1 MEEERKGKNMLAVKV
16 FAEGVAEQI
25 KEYLPPEYE
34 SVTCSVKEQNK
45 TNSVLQ
51 VGIQVDKPGHAASP
65 IVYMESF
72 YNEVRSGEPM
82 DKIMRK
88 IAEVIQDA
96 LDGPALDQSIRIEE
110 FESVKD
116 YLAVMVV
123 NTAENRKLLEQVPH
137 KEVADLSLIYYADLP
152 VDQGDYSAT
161 FKITEQILKK
171 WNVDQEEVFQIA
183 SENITPANTPVL
195 QNLEE
200 VTRQILIG
208 GAPPENLL
216 KKEIDFSN
224 QEAMMLVLTNEK
236 KNFGAAMMFEPQV
249 MDKLSQSFPEG
260 FYILPSSLHEVLI
273 LPDRGGISPKELGAM
288 VREVNQSQVEK
299 MEQLSDRVYR
309 YDKEKQKIV
318 EVPESIE
325 RGKEMSR

>member
-1 MEEERKGKNMLAVKV
+1 MLAVKV
-16 FAEGVAEQI
+16 FAESVAEQI
-25 KEYLPPEYE
+25 KAYLPPEYA

-45 TNSVLQ
+45 TNGVMQ
-51 VGIQVDKPGHAASP
+51 VGFQADRRGHAASP

-72 YNEVRSGEPM
+72 YNEVRSGESM
-82 DKIMRK
+82 DQIMRN

-110 FESVKD
+110 FESIKD
-116 YLAVMVV
+116 YLSVMVV

-137 KEVADLSLIYYADLP
+137 KEVADLSLLCYADLP
-152 VDQGDYSAT
+152 VDQGGYNAT
-161 FKITEQILKK
+161 FKITEQMLQK
-171 WNVDQEEVFQIA
+171 WNVDREELFQIA
-183 SENITPANTPVL
+183 SENTIPANEPVL

-208 GAPPENLL
+208 GAAPENLL
-216 KKEIDFSN
+216 KKEFDFSN
-224 QEAMMLVLTNEK
+224 QEAILLVLTNEK
-236 KNFGAAMMFEPQV
+236 KNFGAAMMFEPKV
-249 MDKLSQSFPEG
+249 MDQLSQSFPEG

-273 LPDRGGISPKELGAM
+273 LPDREGILPKELGAM
-288 VREVNQSQVEK
+288 VREVNRSQVEK

-309 YDKEKQKIV
+309 YDKEAQKIV

>member
-1 MEEERKGKNMLAVKV
+1 MLAVKV
-16 FAEGVAEQI
+16 FAEGVAKQI
-25 KEYLPPEYE
+25 KAYLPPEYE

-82 DKIMRK
+82 DKIMRN

-116 YLAVMVV
+116 YLSVMVV

-137 KEVADLSLIYYADLP
+137 KEVADLSLLCYADLP
-152 VDQGDYSAT
+152 VDQGSYNAT
-161 FKITEQILKK
+161 FKITEQMLQK
-171 WNVDQEEVFQIA
+171 WNVDREELFQIA
-183 SENITPANTPVL
+183 SENIIPANTPVL

-249 MDKLSQSFPEG
+249 MDQLSQSFPEG

>member
-1 MEEERKGKNMLAVKV
+1 MLAVKV

-82 DKIMRK
+82 DKIMRN

-116 YLAVMVV
+116 YLSVMVV

-137 KEVADLSLIYYADLP
+137 KEVADLSLLCYVDLP
-152 VDQGDYSAT
+152 VDQGSYNAT
-161 FKITEQILKK
+161 FKITEQMLQK
-171 WNVDQEEVFQIA
+171 WNVDREELFQIA
-183 SENITPANTPVL
+183 SENIIPANTPVL

-208 GAPPENLL
+208 GAPPENRQTMASIRAARTS
-216 KKEIDFSN
+216 EG
-224 QEAMMLVLTNEK
+224 
-236 KNFGAAMMFEPQV
+236 GA
-249 MDKLSQSFPEG
+249 S
-260 FYILPSSLHEVLI
+260 PSH
-273 LPDRGGISPKELGAM
+273 K
-288 VREVNQSQVEK
+288 
-299 MEQLSDRVYR
+299 
-309 YDKEKQKIV
+309 
-318 EVPESIE
+318 
-325 RGKEMSR
+325 

>member
-1 MEEERKGKNMLAVKV
+1 MLAVKV

-82 DKIMRK
+82 DKIMRN

-116 YLAVMVV
+116 YLSVMVV

-137 KEVADLSLIYYADLP
+137 KEVADLSLICYADLP

-249 MDKLSQSFPEG
+249 MEKLSQSFPEG

>member
-1 MEEERKGKNMLAVKV
+1 MLAVKV
-16 FAEGVAEQI
+16 FAEGVAKQI
-25 KEYLPPEYE
+25 KAYLPPEYE

-82 DKIMRK
+82 DKIMRN

-116 YLAVMVV
+116 YLSVMVV

-137 KEVADLSLIYYADLP
+137 KEVADLSLLCYADLP
-152 VDQGDYSAT
+152 VDQGSYNAT
-161 FKITEQILKK
+161 FKITEQMLQK
-171 WNVDQEEVFQIA
+171 WNVDREELFQIA
-183 SENITPANTPVL
+183 SENIIPANTPVL

-236 KNFGAAMMFEPQV
+236 KNFGAAMMLEPQV

>member
-1 MEEERKGKNMLAVKV
+1 MLAVKV

-82 DKIMRK
+82 DKIMRN

-116 YLAVMVV
+116 YLSVMVV

-137 KEVADLSLIYYADLP
+137 KEVADLSLLCYADLP
-152 VDQGDYSAT
+152 VDQGSYNAT
-161 FKITEQILKK
+161 FKITEQMLQK
-171 WNVDQEEVFQIA
+171 WNVDREELFQIA
-183 SENITPANTPVL
+183 SENIIPANTPVL

-216 KKEIDFSN
+216 KKELDFSN
-224 QEAMMLVLTNEK
+224 QEEILLVLTNEK

>member
-1 MEEERKGKNMLAVKV
+1 MLAVKV

-25 KEYLPPEYE
+25 KAYLPPEYA

-45 TNSVLQ
+45 TNGVMQ
-51 VGIQVDKPGHAASP
+51 VGIQADMPGHAASP

-72 YNEVRSGEPM
+72 YNEVRSGESM
-82 DKIMRK
+82 DQIMRN

-110 FESVKD
+110 FESIKD
-116 YLAVMVV
+116 YLSVMVV

-137 KEVADLSLIYYADLP
+137 KEVADLSLLCYADLP
-152 VDQGDYSAT
+152 VDQGGYNAT
-161 FKITEQILKK
+161 FKITEQMLQK
-171 WNVDQEEVFQIA
+171 WNVDREELFQIA
-183 SENITPANTPVL
+183 SENTIPANEPVL

-208 GAPPENLL
+208 GAAPENLL
-216 KKEIDFSN
+216 KKEFDFSN
-224 QEAMMLVLTNEK
+224 QEAILLVLTNEK
-236 KNFGAAMMFEPQV
+236 KNFGAAMMFEPKV
-249 MDKLSQSFPEG
+249 MDRLSQSFPEG

-273 LPDRGGISPKELGAM
+273 LPDRGGILPKELGAM
-288 VREVNQSQVEK
+288 VREVNRSQVEK

-309 YDKEKQKIV
+309 YDKEAQKIV

>member
-1 MEEERKGKNMLAVKV
+1 MLAVKV

-82 DKIMRK
+82 DKIMRN

-116 YLAVMVV
+116 YLSVMVV

-137 KEVADLSLIYYADLP
+137 KEVADLSLLCYVDLP
-152 VDQGDYSAT
+152 VDQGSYNAT
-161 FKITEQILKK
+161 FKITEQMLQK
-171 WNVDQEEVFQIA
+171 WNVDREELFQIA
-183 SENITPANTPVL
+183 SENIIPANTPVL

-224 QEAMMLVLTNEK
+224 QEAMILVLTNEK

-273 LPDRGGISPKELGAM
+273 RPDRGGISPTELGAM

-325 RGKEMSR
+325 RGKEMWR

>member
-1 MEEERKGKNMLAVKV
+1 MLAVKV

-25 KEYLPPEYE
+25 KAYLPPEYE

-82 DKIMRK
+82 DKIMRN

-110 FESVKD
+110 FESIKD

-123 NTAENRKLLEQVPH
+123 NTAENRKLLEQVPN
-137 KEVADLSLIYYADLP
+137 KEVADLSLICYADLP

-273 LPDRGGISPKELGAM
+273 LPDRGGISPKELGTM

>member
-1 MEEERKGKNMLAVKV
+1 MLAVKV

-82 DKIMRK
+82 DKIMRN

-116 YLAVMVV
+116 YLSVMVV

-137 KEVADLSLIYYADLP
+137 KEVADLSLLCYADLP
-152 VDQGDYSAT
+152 VDQGSYNAT
-161 FKITEQILKK
+161 FKITEQMLQK
-171 WNVDQEEVFQIA
+171 WNVDREELFQIA
-183 SENITPANTPVL
+183 SENIIPANTPVL

>member
-1 MEEERKGKNMLAVKV
+1 MLAVKV

-82 DKIMRK
+82 DKIMRN

-116 YLAVMVV
+116 YLSVMVV

-137 KEVADLSLIYYADLP
+137 KEVADLSLLCYADLP
-152 VDQGDYSAT
+152 VDQGSYNAT
-161 FKITEQILKK
+161 FKITEQMLQK
-171 WNVDQEEVFQIA
+171 WNVDREELFQIA
-183 SENITPANTPVL
+183 SGNIIPANTPVL

-216 KKEIDFSN
+216 KKELDFSN
-224 QEAMMLVLTNEK
+224 QEEILLVLTNEK

>member
-1 MEEERKGKNMLAVKV
+1 MQVQIEVKEKRKTGNGWSSIWRSGRRKEGKNMLAVKV

-82 DKIMRK
+82 DKIMRN

-116 YLAVMVV
+116 YLSVMVV

-137 KEVADLSLIYYADLP
+137 KEVADLSLLCYVDLP
-152 VDQGDYSAT
+152 VDQGSYNAT
-161 FKITEQILKK
+161 FKITEQMLQK
-171 WNVDQEEVFQIA
+171 WNVDREELFQIA
-183 SENITPANTPVL
+183 SENIIPANTPVL

-224 QEAMMLVLTNEK
+224 QEAMILVLTNEK

-273 LPDRGGISPKELGAM
+273 LPDRGEFHRKNWE
-288 VREVNQSQVEK
+288 RWCEK
-299 MEQLSDRVYR
+299 
-309 YDKEKQKIV
+309 
-318 EVPESIE
+318 
-325 RGKEMSR
+325 

>member
-1 MEEERKGKNMLAVKV
+1 MLAVKV

-25 KEYLPPEYE
+25 KAYLPPEYE

-82 DKIMRK
+82 DKIMRN

-96 LDGPALDQSIRIEE
+96 LDGPALYQSIRIEE

-137 KEVADLSLIYYADLP
+137 KEVADLSLICYADLP
-152 VDQGDYSAT
+152 VNQGDYSAT

-249 MDKLSQSFPEG
+249 MDQLSQSFPEG

>member
-1 MEEERKGKNMLAVKV
+1 MLAVKV

-82 DKIMRK
+82 DKIMRN

-116 YLAVMVV
+116 YLSVMVV

-137 KEVADLSLIYYADLP
+137 KEVADLSLLCYVDLP
-152 VDQGDYSAT
+152 VDQGSYNAT
-161 FKITEQILKK
+161 FKITEQMLQK
-171 WNVDQEEVFQIA
+171 WNVDREELFQIA
-183 SENITPANTPVL
+183 SENIIPANTPVL

-224 QEAMMLVLTNEK
+224 QEAMILVLTNEK

-273 LPDRGGISPKELGAM
+273 LPDRGGISPTELGAM

-325 RGKEMSR
+325 RGKEMWR

>member
-1 MEEERKGKNMLAVKV
+1 MLAVKV

-51 VGIQVDKPGHAASP
+51 VEIQVDKPGHAASP

-82 DKIMRK
+82 DKIMRN

-116 YLAVMVV
+116 YLSVMVV

-137 KEVADLSLIYYADLP
+137 KEVADLSLLCYVDLP
-152 VDQGDYSAT
+152 VDQGSYNAT
-161 FKITEQILKK
+161 FKITEQMLQK
-171 WNVDQEEVFQIA
+171 WNVDREELFQIA
-183 SENITPANTPVL
+183 SENIIPANTPVL

-224 QEAMMLVLTNEK
+224 QEAMILVLTNEK

-325 RGKEMSR
+325 RGKEMWR

>member
-1 MEEERKGKNMLAVKV
+1 MLAVKV

-25 KEYLPPEYE
+25 KAYLPPEYE

-45 TNSVLQ
+45 TNGVMQ
-51 VGIQVDKPGHAASP
+51 VGIQADMLGHAASP

-82 DKIMRK
+82 DQIMRN

-116 YLAVMVV
+116 YLSVMVV

-137 KEVADLSLIYYADLP
+137 KEVADLSLLCYADLP
-152 VDQGDYSAT
+152 VEQGGYNAT
-161 FKITEQILKK
+161 FKITEQMLQK
-171 WNVDQEEVFQIA
+171 WNVDREELFQIA
-183 SENITPANTPVL
+183 SENTNPANTPVL

-200 VTRQILIG
+200 VTRQILMG
-208 GAPPENLL
+208 GAAPENLL
-216 KKEIDFSN
+216 KKEFDFSN
-224 QEAMMLVLTNEK
+224 QEAILLVLTNEK
-236 KNFGAAMMFEPQV
+236 KNFGAAMMFEPRV
-249 MDKLSQSFPEG
+249 MDQLSQSFPEG

-273 LPDRGGISPKELGAM
+273 LPDRGGILPKELGAM
-288 VREVNQSQVEK
+288 VREVNRSQVEK

-309 YDKEKQKIV
+309 YDKEAQKIV

>member
-1 MEEERKGKNMLAVKV
+1 MLAVKV

-82 DKIMRK
+82 DKIMRN

-116 YLAVMVV
+116 YLSVMVV

-137 KEVADLSLIYYADLP
+137 KEVADLSLLCYVDLP
-152 VDQGDYSAT
+152 VDQGSYNAT
-161 FKITEQILKK
+161 FKITEQMLQK
-171 WNVDQEEVFQIA
+171 WNVDREELFQIA
-183 SENITPANTPVL
+183 SENIIPANTPVL

-224 QEAMMLVLTNEK
+224 QEAMILVLTNEK

-325 RGKEMSR
+325 RGKEMWR

>member
-1 MEEERKGKNMLAVKV
+1 MLAVKV

-82 DKIMRK
+82 DKIMRN

-116 YLAVMVV
+116 YLSVMVV

-137 KEVADLSLIYYADLP
+137 KEVADLSLLCYAELP
-152 VDQGDYSAT
+152 VEQGRYNAT
-161 FKITEQILKK
+161 FKITEQMLQK
-171 WNVDQEEVFQIA
+171 WNVDREELFQIA
-183 SENITPANTPVL
+183 SENIIPANTPVL

-236 KNFGAAMMFEPQV
+236 KNFGAAMMFEPKV

>member
-1 MEEERKGKNMLAVKV
+1 MLAVKV

-25 KEYLPPEYE
+25 KAYLPPEYE

-45 TNSVLQ
+45 TNGVLQ
-51 VGIQVDKPGHAASP
+51 VGIQADMPGYAASP

-72 YNEVRSGEPM
+72 YDEVRSGEPM
-82 DKIMRK
+82 DKIMGN

-116 YLAVMVV
+116 YLSVMVV

-137 KEVADLSLIYYADLP
+137 KEVADLSLLCYADLP
-152 VDQGDYSAT
+152 VEQGGYNAT
-161 FKITEQILKK
+161 FKITEQMLQK
-171 WNVDQEEVFQIA
+171 WNVDREELFQIA
-183 SENITPANTPVL
+183 SENTNPANTPVL

-200 VTRQILIG
+200 VTRQILMG
-208 GAPPENLL
+208 GAAPENLL
-216 KKEIDFSN
+216 KKEFDFSN
-224 QEAMMLVLTNEK
+224 QEAILLVLTNEK
-236 KNFGAAMMFEPQV
+236 KNFGAAMMFEPRV
-249 MDKLSQSFPEG
+249 MDQLSQSFPEG

-273 LPDRGGISPKELGAM
+273 LPDRGGILPKELGAM
-288 VREVNQSQVEK
+288 VREVNRSQVEK

-309 YDKEKQKIV
+309 YDKEAQKIV

>member
-1 MEEERKGKNMLAVKV
+1 
-16 FAEGVAEQI
+16 
-25 KEYLPPEYE
+25 
-34 SVTCSVKEQNK
+34 
-45 TNSVLQ
+45 
-51 VGIQVDKPGHAASP
+51 
-65 IVYMESF
+65 
-72 YNEVRSGEPM
+72 M
-82 DKIMRK
+82 DKIMRN

-110 FESVKD
+110 FESIKD

-137 KEVADLSLIYYADLP
+137 KEVADLSLLCYADLP

-236 KNFGAAMMFEPQV
+236 KNFGAAMMFESQV

-299 MEQLSDRVYR
+299 MEQLSDRVYC

-325 RGKEMSR
+325 RGKEMTR

>member
-1 MEEERKGKNMLAVKV
+1 MLAVKV

-25 KEYLPPEYE
+25 KAYLPPEYE

-82 DKIMRK
+82 DKIMRN

-110 FESVKD
+110 FESIKD

-137 KEVADLSLIYYADLP
+137 KEVADLSLLCYADLP

-171 WNVDQEEVFQIA
+171 WNVDQEEMFQIA

-216 KKEIDFSN
+216 KKKIDFSN

-249 MDKLSQSFPEG
+249 MDQLSQFFPEG

>member
-1 MEEERKGKNMLAVKV
+1 
-16 FAEGVAEQI
+16 
-25 KEYLPPEYE
+25 
-34 SVTCSVKEQNK
+34 
-45 TNSVLQ
+45 
-51 VGIQVDKPGHAASP
+51 
-65 IVYMESF
+65 
-72 YNEVRSGEPM
+72 M
-82 DKIMRK
+82 DKIMRN

-116 YLAVMVV
+116 YLSVMVV

-137 KEVADLSLIYYADLP
+137 KEVADLSLLCYVDLP
-152 VDQGDYSAT
+152 VDQGSYNAT
-161 FKITEQILKK
+161 FKITEQMLQK
-171 WNVDQEEVFQIA
+171 WNVDREELFQIA
-183 SENITPANTPVL
+183 SENIIPANTPVL

-224 QEAMMLVLTNEK
+224 QEAMILVLTNEK

-325 RGKEMSR
+325 RGKEMWR

>member
-1 MEEERKGKNMLAVKV
+1 MLAVKV

-82 DKIMRK
+82 DKIMRN

-116 YLAVMVV
+116 YLSVMVV

-137 KEVADLSLIYYADLP
+137 KEVADLSLLCYADLP
-152 VDQGDYSAT
+152 VDQGSYNAT
-161 FKITEQILKK
+161 FKITEQMLQK
-171 WNVDQEEVFQIA
+171 WNVDREELFQIA
-183 SENITPANTPVL
+183 SENIIPANTPVL

-249 MDKLSQSFPEG
+249 MHKLSQSFPEG

>member
-1 MEEERKGKNMLAVKV
+1 MLAVKV

-25 KEYLPPEYE
+25 KAYLPPEYE

-45 TNSVLQ
+45 TNGVLQ
-51 VGIQVDKPGHAASP
+51 VGIQADMPGYAVSP

-72 YNEVRSGEPM
+72 YDEVRSGEPM
-82 DKIMRK
+82 DKIMGN

-96 LDGPALDQSIRIEE
+96 LDGPALDQSIRLEE
-110 FESVKD
+110 FESIKD
-116 YLAVMVV
+116 YLSVMVV

-137 KEVADLSLIYYADLP
+137 KEVADLSLLCYADLP
-152 VDQGDYSAT
+152 VDQGGYNAT
-161 FKITEQILKK
+161 FKITEQMLQK
-171 WNVDQEEVFQIA
+171 WNVDREELFQIA
-183 SENITPANTPVL
+183 SENTIPANEPVL

-200 VTRQILIG
+200 VTRQILMG
-208 GAPPENLL
+208 GAAPENLL
-216 KKEIDFSN
+216 KKEFDFSN
-224 QEAMMLVLTNEK
+224 QEAILLVLTNEK
-236 KNFGAAMMFEPQV
+236 KNFGAAMMFEPKV
-249 MDKLSQSFPEG
+249 MDQLSQSFPEG

-273 LPDRGGISPKELGAM
+273 LPDRGGILPKELGAM
-288 VREVNQSQVEK
+288 VREVNRSQVEK

-309 YDKEKQKIV
+309 YDKEAQKIV